1 MDRRRRSARAAEPP
15 RALRRASIGERRCAR
30 YPLAAVRD
38 SLSSPRPSPIR
49 RPPPRLPYSTARRFF
64 RALWLRRS
72 LRDPRLQLP
81 PKRPCPPS
89 GACRQPAFLP
99 VRGEGLAT
107 GKCPSR
113 AAAATT
119 HRSAQRPQRTPL
131 PDDGARPGRS
141 APPSSTLR
149 PGRPLR
155 IEPAEPRMDSCFT
168 ESFDFLFV
176 GWKLSDLRPGRV
188 DHYPIIPDNRNGE
201 DECVDSVKDTSV
213 AGQKTTGILDPRAAL
228 VRRFEKIAHLP
239 RHVADSSHRN

>member
-155 IEPAEPRMDSCFT
+155 I
-168 ESFDFLFV
+168 
-176 GWKLSDLRPGRV
+176 
-188 DHYPIIPDNRNGE
+188 
-201 DECVDSVKDTSV
+201 
-213 AGQKTTGILDPRAAL
+213 DP
-228 VRRFEKIAHLP
+228 
-239 RHVADSSHRN
+239 ADSPPPRDTAARSNRSSLEWLAASRSRSISFLSVGNSLTYDPGE